1 MNDKKTLF
9 EIRKEGEAILKEAG
23 IEDASYDALALLLHF
38 FGIDRNAYAM
48 RNSEKAELSS
58 PEYTAYQTAIRRRA
72 AHMPL
77 QHLTGQADFMG
88 WSFLVSPDVL
98 IPRFDSETLV
108 AAAVKAAEPGMKVL
122 DLCTGSGCL
131 LLALMKEVDGLYGTG
146 CDISAAA
153 LTIAGKN
160 ADNLAVTRVS
170 WYCGDLFEALPDD
183 AGPFDMILTNP
194 PYIRTDVIETLAE
207 EVKEHDPRKALDG
220 GADGLVFYRR
230 ILKDA
235 GKWLRK
241 GGWLFAEIGYDQAE
255 EVSGLFA
262 NAGFTDIKVLNDLG
276 GNARAVQGKYGN
288 NQ

>member
-1 MNDKKTLF
+1 MNDEKTLF

-72 AHMPL
+72 AHVPL

-170 WYCGDLFEALPDD
+170 WYCGDLFEALPDE

-207 EVKEHDPRKALDG
+207 EVKDHDPRKALDG

-255 EVSGLFA
+255 EVSGLFV

>member
-72 AHMPL
+72 AHVPL

-108 AAAVKAAEPGMKVL
+108 AASVKAAEPGMKVL

>member
-1 MNDKKTLF
+1 MNDEKTLF

-72 AHMPL
+72 AHVPL

-160 ADNLAVTRVS
+160 ADNLVVTRVS

-207 EVKEHDPRKALDG
+207 EVKDHDPRKALDG

>member
-1 MNDKKTLF
+1 MNDEKTLF

-72 AHMPL
+72 AHVPL

-108 AAAVKAAEPGMKVL
+108 AASVKAAEPGMKVL

-207 EVKEHDPRKALDG
+207 EVKDHDPRKALDG

>member
-1 MNDKKTLF
+1 MNDEKTLF

-72 AHMPL
+72 AHVPL

-207 EVKEHDPRKALDG
+207 EVKDHDPRKALDG

>member
-1 MNDKKTLF
+1 MNDEKTLF

-72 AHMPL
+72 AHVPL

-183 AGPFDMILTNP
+183 AGPFDIILTNP

-207 EVKEHDPRKALDG
+207 EVKDHDPRKALDG

>member
-23 IEDASYDALALLLHF
+23 IEDASYDAMALLLHF

-72 AHMPL
+72 AHVPL

-108 AAAVKAAEPGMKVL
+108 AASVKAAEPGMKVL